1 MHLAVSL
8 VNKVMMVEPLP
19 ETQFNRLKLG
29 RRVKLRYKDMHDIR
43 RFFVH
48 SMQRSHSVI
57 LESVKLLRE
66 EFQKRLGHQEI
77 ISDSDNLLYQSS
89 ADYLK
94 EQFVVVRNEEDMVE
108 TMRRSVELN
117 EEPFDIIISPFGCD
131 PNSLPPRLKKLL
143 GCDEEEDI
151 ALPSNLTERMLDVSS
166 TATTPAAPE
175 TVAEQKM
182 LERGHHMCRKV
193 TAALQKELSRG
204 LASSSS
210 SSVEPDFTSASA
222 PVIVY
227 SPPENV
233 ALVALNSRREIAF
246 MCVQNF
252 SLFFLI
258 TCKLCASGTGLQVC
272 DCLRVCSCFLTC
284 VDVEA
289 HKCV

>member
-1 MHLAVSL
+1 
-8 VNKVMMVEPLP
+8 
-19 ETQFNRLKLG
+19 
-29 RRVKLRYKDMHDIR
+29 MHDIR

-48 SMQRSHSVI
+48 SMQRSHSVN

-77 ISDSDNLLYQSS
+77 ISDSDILLSQFS
-89 ADYLK
+89 ADCFRK
-94 EQFVVVRNEEDMVE
+94 QFVVVRNEEDMVE

-143 GCDEEEDI
+143 GSDEEEDI
-151 ALPSNLTERMLDVSS
+151 ERMHDVSS
-166 TATTPAAPE
+166 PATAPAVLE
-175 TVAEQKM
+175 MVAEQKM

-193 TAALQKELSRG
+193 TAALQQELSRG
-204 LASSSS
+204 FASSSS

-227 SPPENV
+227 SPENHV
-233 ALVALNSRREIAF
+233 LAVNSRRAIAF
-246 MCVQNF
+246 KCVQHFSVF
-252 SLFFLI
+252 SLI
-258 TCKLCASGTGLQVC
+258 PCKLCASGTGLQVC

-284 VDVEA
+284 VDMLKLTNVCEGFA
-289 HKCV
+289 TRPDELMAEIKRILGF